1 MMFVIAIMLII
12 AMMIVMMIV
21 MIRNF
26 MSENVIVMS
35 YDLMMLIM
43 VAMRKV

>member
-12 AMMIVMMIV
+12 AMMIAM

-26 MSENVIVMS
+26 MSENFIVMS

>member
-12 AMMIVMMIV
+12 AVMIVM

>member
-12 AMMIVMMIV
+12 AMMIVMMI
-21 MIRNF
+21 RYF

>member
-12 AMMIVMMIV
+12 AMMIVMI
-21 MIRNF
+21 IRHF

>member
-12 AMMIVMMIV
+12 AMMIAM

-35 YDLMMLIM
+35 YDLIMLIM